1 MNFYILIFMMIWILM
16 LVLLSILEKF
26 FLQDG
31 AVSGRNEKD
40 SRIFHSNLLETQIH
54 QQYSNGDVNNHIA
67 EHHWQTKHEID
78 WDIRKLVYY

>member
-1 MNFYILIFMMIWILM
+1 M
-16 LVLLSILEKF
+16 LLLSILEKF

-31 AVSGRNEKD
+31 AVSDRNEKD

-67 EHHWQTKHEID
+67 EHHWQTKHETD
-78 WDIRKLVYY
+78 WDFATCITYSTD

>member
-1 MNFYILIFMMIWILM
+1 M
-16 LVLLSILEKF
+16 LLLSILEKF

-40 SRIFHSNLLETQIH
+40 SRIFHNNLLETQIH

-67 EHHWQTKHEID
+67 EHH
-78 WDIRKLVYY
+78 

>member
-1 MNFYILIFMMIWILM
+1 M
-16 LVLLSILEKF
+16 LLLSILEKF

-31 AVSGRNEKD
+31 AVGGRNEKD

-67 EHHWQTKHEID
+67 EHH
-78 WDIRKLVYY
+78 

>member
-1 MNFYILIFMMIWILM
+1 M
-16 LVLLSILEKF
+16 LLLSILEKF

-40 SRIFHSNLLETQIH
+40 SRIFHNNLLETQIH
-54 QQYSNGDVNNHIA
+54 QQYSNGDVNHHIA

-78 WDIRKLVYY
+78 WDFATYNTFFRLLSTSYFRKLVY

>member
-1 MNFYILIFMMIWILM
+1 M

-40 SRIFHSNLLETQIH
+40 SRIFHNNLLETQIH
-54 QQYSNGDVNNHIA
+54 QQYKFVSVKAYKKGEGLTSGWRAWLKNVFA
-67 EHHWQTKHEID
+67 
-78 WDIRKLVYY
+78 